1 MQLSKQSKSFG
12 HFYPIMHAFLL
23 SDFMDNGHKKMGK
36 LFVHFVQCVS
46 FFLVRSTCK
55 SHQPQMDGDGYKY
68 ICLIINAPNA
78 EVDEVGNGERFIFE
92 YSRRERLV

>member
-1 MQLSKQSKSFG
+1 
-12 HFYPIMHAFLL
+12 
-23 SDFMDNGHKKMGK
+23 
-36 LFVHFVQCVS
+36 
-46 FFLVRSTCK
+46 
-55 SHQPQMDGDGYKY
+55 MDGDGYKY